1 MIDKLLLRNKAY
13 TTAEAAE
20 LGGVAYPT
28 LGYLN
33 AKDILKP
40 SIRVGGHQGAASL
53 YSFADIV
60 ALRSISALRRVP
72 AALGT
77 LRGVVDFWKS
87 ADGLAVV
94 AGGAPGKVLVVIPE
108 GAAKLEDGK
117 DVLALTSK
125 HRILHLVDAEALVED
140 LIVGAA
146 ENLNEDREPKRRGR
160 PPGHLK
166 PEKERRRG
174 GERRTQRERLQTGSG
189 SGKKNT
195 KKERTK

>member
-1 MIDKLLLRNKAY
+1 VIDKLLLRNKAY

-40 SIRVGGHQGAASL
+40 SIRVSGHQGAANL

-60 ALRSISALRRVP
+60 ALRSISALRKVP

-94 AGGAPGKVLVVIPE
+94 AGGAPGKMLVVSPE
-108 GAAKLEDGK
+108 GAAKLEEGK
-117 DVLALTSK
+117 DLLALTSK
-125 HRILHLVDAEALVED
+125 HRVLHLVDAEALVED

-146 ENLNEDREPKRRGR
+146 EALHEDREPKRRGR
-160 PPGHLK
+160 PPGRHK
-166 PEKERRRG
+166 PETERPRG
-174 GERRTQRERLQTGSG
+174 GERRTRRERFETGSG
-189 SGKKNT
+189 SGKK
-195 KKERTK
+195 KERTK